1 MESKLQEWA
10 RALQVITQS
19 GVSITNYS
27 IMTAQLESRLRTT
40 VAEMMA
46 ADINEDIEPIPG
58 LLENMPGYA
67 ISRVT
72 VRGAVFRDDD
82 ILLVRAPSL
91 GRESWT
97 PAWRV
102 CRNQRVPQSNDDKRN
117 SGRNRISNRSGEVG
131 RGVVRHPPPSIR
143 YSCSSIFPM

>member
-46 ADINEDIEPIPG
+46 ADINEDIETDPWPSRKYAWLRNLPG
-58 LLENMPGYA
+58 NG
-67 ISRVT
+67 T
-72 VRGAVFRDDD
+72 
-82 ILLVRAPSL
+82 
-91 GRESWT
+91 
-97 PAWRV
+97 
-102 CRNQRVPQSNDDKRN
+102 
-117 SGRNRISNRSGEVG
+117 RSCFQG
-131 RGVVRHPPPSIR
+131 
-143 YSCSSIFPM
+143 